1 MWIGVDALKHY
12 KAFLILYFYIMIYKF
27 QELKEPFLKVIEF
40 EQLYDKILIS
50 STEDELFPSEN
61 YVSIELDEEQ
71 LFELIGGLLRIQSKI
86 KNLKK

>member
-40 EQLYDKILIS
+40 QQLDDKILIS
-50 STEDELFPSEN
+50 STEDELCPTEN

>member
-1 MWIGVDALKHY
+1 
-12 KAFLILYFYIMIYKF
+12 MIYKF

-40 EQLYDKILIS
+40 QQLDDKILIS
-50 STEDELFPSEN
+50 STEDELCPTEN

>member
-1 MWIGVDALKHY
+1 
-12 KAFLILYFYIMIYKF
+12 MIYKF
-27 QELKEPFLKVIEF
+27 QELKEPFSKVIEF
-40 EQLYDKILIS
+40 QQIDDKILIS
-50 STEDELFPSEN
+50 STEDELCPTEN

>member
-1 MWIGVDALKHY
+1 
-12 KAFLILYFYIMIYKF
+12 MIYKF
-27 QELKEPFLKVIEF
+27 QELKEPYLKVIEF
-40 EQLYDKILIS
+40 QQIDDKILIS

-86 KNLKK
+86 KNSKK

>member
-1 MWIGVDALKHY
+1 
-12 KAFLILYFYIMIYKF
+12 MIYKF

-40 EQLYDKILIS
+40 EQLYDKILIR

>member
-1 MWIGVDALKHY
+1 
-12 KAFLILYFYIMIYKF
+12 MIYKF

>member
-1 MWIGVDALKHY
+1 
-12 KAFLILYFYIMIYKF
+12 MIYKF
-27 QELKEPFLKVIEF
+27 QELKQPFLKVIEF
-40 EQLYDKILIS
+40 EQIDDKILIS

-86 KNLKK
+86 KKLKK